1 MIFAISGPAA
11 GWPMRPMDKP
21 QGRLG
26 TLWAIYGLICL
37 AEAVWIALNDA
48 ALTTIW
54 GTVVSRVANP
64 FSWMSAFRF
73 LLVGTIAFLIVTGIL
88 SLLAG
93 FALMQRGSS
102 SRRLALVSSFLG
114 ILTGPLGVALGVY
127 TLVLLVP
134 RASWRTHE
142 RLPNAA

>member
-1 MIFAISGPAA
+1 
-11 GWPMRPMDKP
+11 MRPMDKP

-26 TLWAIYGLICL
+26 ALWTVYGLICL

-48 ALTTIW
+48 ALTTMW

-73 LLVGTIAFLIVTGIL
+73 LLVGIIALLIVTGVL

-102 SRRLALVSSFLG
+102 SRALALASSFLG
-114 ILTGPLGVALGVY
+114 ILTGPLGIALGVY
-127 TLVLLVP
+127 TLVSLVP
-134 RASWRTHE
+134 RTSWRTHE